1 MTNKTVIRKEKKTG
15 EFTTIHNSIL
25 NDSRLS
31 ATALRL
37 LLSILSDS
45 DAFRLS
51 QSLYKQRLGITENR
65 TFLKAIANLEECGY
79 LKKTEVGK
87 GVFIPNIKKANSDKI
102 VYHYTISEY
111 GNLKSESQP
120 EIEIQPEPVSENI
133 RLEVNDIQLEKC
145 NAFFQTNIKV
155 LFENNFVYPKT
166 KEYFE
171 KGIYDIAVYQ
181 KLIDEEKEIQGLLK
195 QYYKDVLGWIQDLT
209 KPEHSKALK
218 EFEEWL
224 KDEIFNKRNAKLE
237 WVSVRSKYGYLSLSK
252 YGKKFKTDFETEMGD
267 YYENPKD

>member
-45 DAFRLS
+45 DTFRLS

-111 GNLKSESQP
+111 GNLKSETKPEPEVQP
-120 EIEIQPEPVSENI
+120 EVVKESIGVKDKETLMKRCKDLIKQNSKLFN
-133 RLEVNDIQLEKC
+133 NDISFLKIAE
-145 NAFFQTNIKV
+145 A
-155 LFENNFVYPKT
+155 YG
-166 KEYFE
+166 
-171 KGIYDIAVYQ
+171 KGIYDIAIYQ
-181 KLIDEEKEIQGLLK
+181 KIIDEEKELQKSLK
-195 QYYKDVLGWIQDLT
+195 HYYKDVLGWIQDLI
-209 KPEHSKALK
+209 KPEHTKALK

-224 KDEIFNKRNAKLE
+224 KDEVFNKRNTNLGR
-237 WVSVRSKYGYLSLSK
+237 VSVRSTYGYLSLLK
-252 YGKKFKTDFETEMGD
+252 YKKEFKTDYETEMGD
-267 YYENPKD
+267 YYENPID